1 MQGFFAIVWLTL
13 KAAVRYRVVLVLS
26 GLLLAS
32 VVVLPL
38 MIKHDGS
45 AQGFTQILLTYT
57 LSTITFLLGFA
68 TLWMAC
74 GSLAREI
81 QESQMQL
88 LTVKPIPR
96 WKIWLGKWFG
106 IILINALLL
115 AVSST
120 AVYGITLMRAGKLSE
135 LQQQLLKNEIFVAR
149 ASALPEYPDTT
160 AYAEE
165 LYQQRLEENANLQQM
180 DPAVVRRQIAEQ
192 VDAMQQIV
200 RPGYVRRWV
209 IPIASPEAVQDQ
221 PMFLRVKFFTSR
233 PYDTSTYDVLW
244 ELGPPETPQRMRRQ
258 MDISPE
264 APIEFEIPPN
274 LVDNDGNLIVDLR
287 NDSQIPLFFALEDGM
302 EALYRQGGFA
312 WNFIRGML
320 VILCWMA
327 FLAAIGLAASSFL
340 SFPVAAF
347 VSIALLIVGFSGGTL
362 SQVIEQGGI
371 SGINHETGQKD
382 QSSSLDQ
389 IAITTSKALLSVIN
403 LVKDFSPISFLS
415 TGRSVTTGMVVQAVV
430 QIVMVMG
437 GLFAAF
443 GIWAFYKVEL
453 ATAQS
458 NQ

>member
-13 KAAVRYRVVLVLS
+13 KAAVRYRVVVVLS

-32 VVVLPL
+32 VVLLPL

-88 LTVKPIPR
+88 LTVKPVPR

-106 IILINALLL
+106 IILLNALLL
-115 AVSST
+115 AFSST
-120 AVYGITLMRAGKLSE
+120 AVYGITLWRAGKLSQAQQTL
-135 LQQQLLKNEIFVAR
+135 LQNEIFVAR
-149 ASALPEYPDTT
+149 GSALPNYRDTT

-165 LYQQRLEENANLQQM
+165 LYQQRLEENTNLAQM
-180 DPAVVRRQIAEQ
+180 DPVQVRRQIAEQ
-192 VDAMQQIV
+192 VNAMQQIV
-200 RPGYVRRWV
+200 RPGYVRRWE
-209 IPIASPEAVQDQ
+209 IPIGSPESVKDQ

-233 PYDTSTYDVLW
+233 PYDTATYDVLW

-274 LVDNDGNLIVDLR
+274 LVDANGNLIVDLT
-287 NDSQIPLFFALEDGM
+287 NGSQIPLFFGLEDGM
-302 EALYRQGGFA
+302 EVLFRQGGFG

-320 VILCWMA
+320 VILCWMG

-340 SFPVAAF
+340 SFPVASF

-371 SGINHETGQKD
+371 SGINHETGRKD
-382 QSSSLDQ
+382 SSSSLDQ
-389 IAITTSKALLSVIN
+389 MAIVTSKALLGVIN

-415 TGRSVTTGMVVQAVV
+415 TGRSVTPAMLFRALV
-430 QIVMVMG
+430 QIVFFMG

-443 GIWAFYKVEL
+443 GIWSFYKVEL